1 MTYNAKWKRL
11 HAFLKQLLN
20 AKASAAFIPSQEFE
34 IKQLLWDLSHEA
46 GKNSTDFYMHIR
58 RMTFS
63 IVMTSAYGLRIPQW
77 DCQEVRDVY
86 GNMRMLSIILSPG
99 VFWIDVFPP
108 LNWLP
113 RFYSLHGPKPSSW
126 RRGCTQT
133 R

>member
-1 MTYNAKWKRL
+1 MTYSPKWKQL

-46 GKNSTDFYMHIR
+46 NSEGRNSTDFYKHIR

-63 IVMTSAYGLRIPQW
+63 IVMTSAYGLRIPKW

-86 GNMRMLSIILSPG
+86 GNMRILSIILSPVRDNG
-99 VFWIDVFPP
+99 LDSLEMAHP
-108 LNWLP
+108 LS
-113 RFYSLHGPKPSSW
+113 YSNHPIP
-126 RRGCTQT
+126 
-133 R
+133 